1 MMLVKPFEQM
11 LGQLRSNLPR
21 QVKEHEILRIAAE
34 LPESLKADNTTLVR
48 TEALKWAQKRTVG
61 RLPEEA
67 WREESFQHLSSGRT
81 CMGVRAVWG
90 ESDIWALRIDDPDK
104 EVPGRVWS
112 TEIVVGKTSGNTGLF
127 SLRLLITSPE
137 NQLTLDPHSPG
148 IVLQLA
154 QRPGLCAGKY
164 RITAEPTT
172 VKSDADLQALITQLI
187 DPDRKLPLIVLSV
200 PAFST
205 TPDKS
210 PIDSAILARAAV
222 GLAHVVILPAKFTWG
237 LSEQFGKRLSVFEGA
252 SRMYLPGFSADSN
265 PFGGHDLFV
274 PKNPYDL
281 SESANILSRLRWS
294 ASRASVWR
302 LQVGSHVLSFAAVRN
317 QSLQRRQ
324 EELSR
329 SGASEKELLRAAEQ
343 RLAALDQQLEQE
355 QFYSDEFSRMHSAAE
370 ERAHTAETQLKSAGF
385 RIQQLLNQ
393 IRATGEAPDNNIAFP
408 AEWNSF
414 DEWCDINLAGRVIL
428 APQGRRGLRS
438 AEFTEIHV
446 AAKCLLWLAN
456 EFRDTKMQGG
466 EGSLRDANVL
476 PGIVNAHC
484 GGDQFEI
491 EWQGEKRIVDW
502 HIKSGGNTRDP
513 ARCLRIYYFWDE
525 ASQQSVIASIPA
537 HRRTDAS

>member
-1 MMLVKPFEQM
+1 V
-11 LGQLRSNLPR
+11 S
-21 QVKEHEILRIAAE
+21 
-34 LPESLKADNTTLVR
+34 D
-48 TEALKWAQKRTVG
+48 
-61 RLPEEA
+61 
-67 WREESFQHLSSGRT
+67 
-81 CMGVRAVWG
+81 

-112 TEIVVGKTSGNTGLF
+112 TEIVVGKATENPGLF
-127 SLRLLITSPE
+127 SLRLVITSPE
-137 NQLTLDPHSPG
+137 SELTLDPHSPG
-148 IVLQLA
+148 IVLQLV
-154 QRPGLCAGKY
+154 QRPGLFAGKY
-164 RITAEPTT
+164 RVIAEPTT
-172 VKSDADLQALITQLI
+172 VKSDADLQALIAQLI
-187 DPDRKLPLIVLSV
+187 DPGRKLPLIVLSV
-200 PAFST
+200 PALSS
-205 TPDKS
+205 TPDKAQ
-210 PIDSAILARAAV
+210 IDSSILARATV
-222 GLAHVVILPAKFTWG
+222 GLAHVVILPARFTWG

-274 PKNPYDL
+274 PKDAYDP
-281 SESANILSRLRWS
+281 SESANILSRLRWN
-294 ASRASVWR
+294 AARASVRR
-302 LQVGSHVLSFAAVRN
+302 LQLGSHVLSFASVRN

-329 SGASEKELLRAAEQ
+329 SGASEKELLKAAEQ

-370 ERAHTAETQLKSAGF
+370 DRAQSAETQLKSAGF

-393 IRATGEAPDNNIAFP
+393 IKATGESPDNNIAVP
-408 AEWNSF
+408 TEWDTF
-414 DEWCDINLAGRVIL
+414 DEWCDVNLAGRVIL

-438 AEFTEIHV
+438 AEFAEIDV

-456 EFRDTKMQGG
+456 EFRDTKSHGG
-466 EGSLRDANVL
+466 DGSLRDANVL

-491 EWQGEKRIVDW
+491 EWQGERRVVDW

-525 ASQQSVIASIPA
+525 ASQQSVIASMPA
-537 HRRTDAS
+537 HRRTDAT